1 MTASYIENTATISTT
16 QVSLTT
22 NTTYSTSNAQTTAG
36 SVQLWL
42 DVNALALGDVFEVA
56 LYEKTKS
63 GGTQRVAQSW
73 IIAGP
78 QALPIWVSPAFLVR
92 NGWDFTLIKKSGTDR
107 SIDWS
112 IRNVNV

>member
-16 QVSLTT
+16 EVSLTT
-22 NTTYSTSNAQTTAG
+22 NTAYSTANAQTTAG
-36 SVQLWL
+36 SVQIWF
-42 DVNALALGDVFEVA
+42 DVSALALGDVFELK
-56 LYEKTKS
+56 LYEKAKS

-112 IRNVNV
+112 IRNINV